1 MLGIPIE
8 GPVRILCD
16 NQSVVIN
23 GSFPESV
30 LKKKHCSVA
39 YHIVRETVAGG
50 LAEIY
55 WEDGKTN
62 LADLFTKV
70 LPEVTR
76 NSHIKGM
83 LS

>member
-1 MLGIPIE
+1 MLGIPID

-39 YHIVRETVAGG
+39 YHLVRESVASGM
-50 LAEIY
+50 AEIY
-55 WEDGKTN
+55 WEDGDSN

-70 LPEVTR
+70 LPGPVR
-76 NSHIKGM
+76 NNLIKGI